1 MFDDRH
7 TVLPQGTLP
16 EPDIHP
22 APVTRSDIG
31 NAGDLR
37 DAQSLPRGPMGRRT
51 RRNWYVAAAAG
62 AILVSTGVWSFSAHM
77 AMPERGTVPPSPP
90 VVTVALPLRENARS
104 GKTSRTALSLRD
116 SFPL

>member
-1 MFDDRH
+1 MDGLTRGACRELLMFDDRH

-51 RRNWYVAAAAG
+51 RRNWYVAVAAG
-62 AILVSTGVWSFSAHM
+62 AILVGTGVWSFSAHM

-90 VVTVALPLRENARS
+90 VAPLPL
-104 GKTSRTALSLRD
+104 
-116 SFPL
+116 PLP

>member
-1 MFDDRH
+1 MDGLTRGACKEPLMFDDRH

-31 NAGDLR
+31 NAGDFR
-37 DAQSLPRGPMGRRT
+37 DAQSLPRGPMGHRT

-62 AILVSTGVWSFSAHM
+62 AILVSTCVWSFSAHM
-77 AMPERGTVPPSPP
+77 SMPERGTLPPSPP
-90 VVTVALPLRENARS
+90 GATLTLPL
-104 GKTSRTALSLRD
+104 
-116 SFPL
+116 